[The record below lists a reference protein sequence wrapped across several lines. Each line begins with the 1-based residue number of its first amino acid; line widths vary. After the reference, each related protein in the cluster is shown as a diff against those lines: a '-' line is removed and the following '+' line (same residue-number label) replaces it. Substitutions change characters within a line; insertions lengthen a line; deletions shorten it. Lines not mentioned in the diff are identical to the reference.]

1 MKAIKLLVVF
11 GVGLAIGLAGGGVFG
26 FSYGKKSAQADI
38 DFQNTG
44 HATVVNLDDVKP
56 ARLRLRRPH
65 PRLRLRPP
73 LQPPPLRRPPLRWM
87 NGPRLA

>member
-38 DFQNTG
+38 DFQKTP
-44 HATVVNLDDVKP
+44 AT
-56 ARLRLRRPH
+56 
-65 PRLRLRPP
+65 PP
-73 LQPPPLRRPPLRWM
+73 WSTWM
-87 NGPRLA
+87 T